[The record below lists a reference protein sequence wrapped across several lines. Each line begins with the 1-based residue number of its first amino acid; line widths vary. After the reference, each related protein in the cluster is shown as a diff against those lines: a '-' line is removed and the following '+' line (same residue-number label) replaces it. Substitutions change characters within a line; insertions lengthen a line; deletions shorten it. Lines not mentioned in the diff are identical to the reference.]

1 MKPSPPVAVDDWDR
15 HWKSFAEAASLNP
28 AQQFRHRLIVE
39 KARSAWRGRA
49 LPARLLDFG
58 SGQGDLAVELHR
70 TFPQW
75 DLVGFEMSVEGVA
88 ISTAKVGSGR
98 FLAVDLFHPSPE
110 AAAFAGWADLAAC
123 SEVLE
128 HVDDPVGFLRAT
140 MTYLRPGAR
149 LFITVPGGPMSA
161 FDRHIGHRRHF
172 DAASLRTVIE
182 AAGFQADQV
191 ERSGFPFFN
200 LYRLLV
206 ILSGK
211 RLVSAAQRGEVARGL
226 VPRALSA
233 IFRPLL
239 LRSLRDAPGGWQMV
253 AQARRPE

>member
-1 MKPSPPVAVDDWDR
+1 MKHPNATAADDWDR
-15 HWKSFAEAASLNP
+15 HWHCFAEAASLNP
-28 AQQFRHRLIVE
+28 AQQFRHQLIVQ
-39 KARSAWRGRA
+39 KARRAWQGRA

-70 TFPQW
+70 AFPEW
-75 DLVGFEMSVEGVA
+75 DLVGFEMSAEGVA
-88 ISTAKVGSGR
+88 ISAGKVSSGR
-98 FLAVDLFHPSPE
+98 FRVVDLFHPSPE
-110 AAAFAGWADLAAC
+110 AAEFAGWADLAAC

-128 HVDDPVGFLRAT
+128 HVDDPVAFLRAT
-140 MTYLRPGAR
+140 LAYLKPGAR

-172 DAASLRTVIE
+172 DAASLRAVIE
-182 AAGFQADQV
+182 AAGLQADQV

-206 ILSGK
+206 IFSGK
-211 RLVSAAQRGEVARGL
+211 RLVGAAQRGEVARGL
-226 VPRALSA
+226 VPRALAA

-253 AQARRPE
+253 AQARRPD